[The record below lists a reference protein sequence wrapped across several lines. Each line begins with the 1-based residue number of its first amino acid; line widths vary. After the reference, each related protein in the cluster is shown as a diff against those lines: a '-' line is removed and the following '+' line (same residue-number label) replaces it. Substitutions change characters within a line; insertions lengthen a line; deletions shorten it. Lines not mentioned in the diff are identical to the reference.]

1 MIRTEQSAALFAA
14 AEAYAPGGVH
24 TSIRNVEPRLV
35 FTRAEGARIWD
46 ADGNE
51 YLDYHAAFGPFI
63 LGHVHPVVVQRVEE
77 ALWETDLY
85 GVGATPQEI
94 ALAEKVVEH
103 VPSIEQVLF
112 TNAGSE
118 ATFHALR
125 VARAYTGREKII
137 KFQGCYHGWHDAV
150 LRNVI
155 SAPEMVGKRDL
166 LSAGIMAETA
176 DATLICDFND
186 ADQVADT
193 IAAHPGE
200 IAAII
205 VEPIPHNIGC
215 VRPEPGF
222 LEALRELCDD
232 HGVVLI
238 FDEVITGFR
247 HGLGGYQAVAGVTP
261 DLTTLGKA
269 IANGFPLAAIGG
281 KREIMARFNTAPG
294 GDTFFA
300 GTYNGHAV
308 GTVAA
313 LATIEIM
320 ETQGVHEHVFRLGDR
335 VRAGLSDIMADAGV
349 PAEVEGFGS
358 VFLTYFME
366 GPVRNFT
373 DLLRNDADF
382 FVRYRQECIARG
394 VFLLPMNIKRNHVS
408 FAHTDADIDRTL
420 QVAEDAVQ
428 ALLRQ
433 GVRPEPS
440 GALAVT

>member
-1 MIRTEQSAALFAA
+1 MVRTEQSAALFAE

-35 FTRAEGARIWD
+35 FNRAEGARIWD

-63 LGHVHPVVVQRVEE
+63 LGHVHPIVVQRVEE

-94 ALAEKVVEH
+94 ALAKKVVEH

-125 VARAYTGREKII
+125 VARAHTGREKII

-155 SAPEMVGKRDL
+155 STPDMIGKRDF
-166 LSAGIMAETA
+166 LSAGMMEETA
-176 DATLICDFND
+176 DATLICTFND
-186 ADQVADT
+186 ADEVEDT
-193 IAAHPGE
+193 IRAHEGE

-222 LEALRELCDD
+222 LEALRALCDA
-232 HGVVLI
+232 HGIVLV

-247 HGLGGYQAVAGVTP
+247 HDLGGFQKVAGVTP
-261 DLTTLGKA
+261 DVTTLGKA
-269 IANGFPLAAIGG
+269 IANGFPLAAVGG
-281 KREIMARFNTAPG
+281 KKEIMSRFNTTPG

-320 ETQGVHEHVFRLGDR
+320 ETQGVHEEIFRLGDR
-335 VRAGLSDIMADAGV
+335 IRTGLSEVMTDAGI
-349 PAEVEGFGS
+349 PAVVEGFGS
-358 VFLTYFME
+358 VFVTYFMD
-366 GPVRNFT
+366 GPARNFT
-373 DLLRNDADF
+373 DLLQNDAEF
-382 FVRYRQECIARG
+382 FIRYRQECIKRG
-394 VFLLPMNIKRNHVS
+394 VFKLPMNIKRNHIS

-420 QVAEDAVQ
+420 QVAEDAIHT
-428 ALLRQ
+428 LLRQ
-433 GVRPEPS
+433 GVKPEPS
-440 GALAVT
+440 EVLALT

>member
-1 MIRTEQSAALFAA
+1 MVRTEQSAALFAK

-35 FTRAEGARIWD
+35 FNRAEGARIWD

-63 LGHVHPVVVQRVEE
+63 LGHVHPFVVQRVEE

-94 ALAEKVVEH
+94 ALARKVVEH

-125 VARAYTGREKII
+125 AARAYTGRRKII

-155 SAPEMVGKRDL
+155 SAPDMVGKRDL
-166 LSAGIMAETA
+166 LSAGIMEETA

-186 ADQVADT
+186 AGQVEDT
-193 IAAHPGE
+193 LKLHPGE
-200 IAAII
+200 VAAII

-215 VRPEPGF
+215 VRPQPGF
-222 LEALRELCDD
+222 LEALRELSDA

-308 GTVAA
+308 GTAAA
-313 LATIEIM
+313 LATIEVM
-320 ETQGVHEHVFRLGDR
+320 ETQPVHREVFRLGDR
-335 VRAGLSDIMADAGV
+335 VRAGLTEVMADAGV
-349 PAEVEGFGS
+349 PAVVEGFGS

-382 FVRYRQECIARG
+382 FVRYRRECVERG
-394 VFLLPMNIKRNHVS
+394 VFKLPMNIKRNHVS
-408 FAHTDADIDRTL
+408 FAHTDADVDRTL
-420 QVAEDAVQ
+420 QVAADAVH

>member
-63 LGHVHPVVVQRVEE
+63 LGHVHPVVVQRVED

-94 ALAEKVVEH
+94 ALAEKVVAH

-193 IAAHPGE
+193 IAGRPGE

-232 HGVVLI
+232 HGIVLI

-247 HGLGGYQAVAGVTP
+247 HGLGGYQVVAGVTP

-269 IANGFPLAAIGG
+269 IANGFPLAAVGG
-281 KREIMARFNTAPG
+281 KRELMARFNTAPG

-320 ETQGVHEHVFRLGDR
+320 ETQDVHEQVFRLGDR
-335 VRAGLSDIMADAGV
+335 VRAGLTEIMADAGV
-349 PAEVEGFGS
+349 PAVVEGFGS

-394 VFLLPMNIKRNHVS
+394 VFKLPMNIKRNHVS

-420 QVAEDAVQ
+420 QVAADAVQ

>member
-1 MIRTEQSAALFAA
+1 MIRNEKSAALFAE

-24 TSIRNVEPRLV
+24 TSIRSVEPRLV
-35 FTRAEGARIWD
+35 FDRAEGARIWD
-46 ADGNE
+46 VDGNE

-63 LGHVHPVVVQRVEE
+63 LGHVHPIVVQRVED

-85 GVGATPQEI
+85 GVGATTQEI
-94 ALAEKVVEH
+94 ELAKKVVEH

-125 VARAYTGREKII
+125 VARAHTGREKII

-155 SAPEMVGKRDL
+155 SAPDMVGQRDL
-166 LSAGIMAETA
+166 LSAGMMAETA
-176 DATLICDFND
+176 DATLVCTFND
-186 ADQVADT
+186 ADDVADT

-215 VRPEPGF
+215 VRPQPGF
-222 LEALRELCDD
+222 LEALRDLSDA
-232 HGVVLI
+232 HGIVLI

-247 HGLGGYQAVAGVTP
+247 HGLGGYQQVAGVTP
-261 DLTTLGKA
+261 DITTLGKA
-269 IANGFPLAAIGG
+269 IANGFPIAAIGG
-281 KREIMARFNTAPG
+281 KREIMQRFNTNPG

-308 GTVAA
+308 GTAAA

-320 ETQGVHEHVFRLGDR
+320 ENQDVHAEIFRLGER
-335 VRAGLSDIMADAGV
+335 MRGGLSDVMAAAGI
-349 PAEVEGFGS
+349 PANVEGFGS
-358 VFLTYFME
+358 VFVTYFMD
-366 GPVRNFT
+366 GPARNFT
-373 DLLRNDADF
+373 DLLHNDADF
-382 FVRYRQECIARG
+382 FIRYRQECVKRG
-394 VFLLPMNIKRNHVS
+394 VFKLPMNIKRNHIS
-408 FAHTDADIDRTL
+408 FAHTDADVDRTL
-420 QVAEDAVQ
+420 QVAEDAIHTL
-428 ALLRQ
+428 ARQ
-433 GVRPEPS
+433 GVRPAPS
-440 GALAVT
+440 QAVAVT

>member
-1 MIRTEQSAALFAA
+1 MVRTEQSAALFAE

-35 FTRAEGARIWD
+35 FNRAEGARIWD

-63 LGHVHPVVVQRVEE
+63 LGHVHPFVVQRVEE

-94 ALAEKVVEH
+94 ALAKKVVEH

-125 VARAYTGREKII
+125 AARAYTGRRKII

-155 SAPEMVGKRDL
+155 SAPDMVGKRDL
-166 LSAGIMAETA
+166 LSAGIMEETA

-186 ADQVADT
+186 AGQVEDT
-193 IAAHPGE
+193 LKLHPGE
-200 IAAII
+200 VAAII

-215 VRPEPGF
+215 VRPQPGF
-222 LEALRELCDD
+222 LEALRELCDA

-313 LATIEIM
+313 LATIEVM
-320 ETQGVHEHVFRLGDR
+320 ETQDVHAEVFRLGDR
-335 VRAGLSDIMADAGV
+335 VRAGLSEIMADAGV
-349 PAEVEGFGS
+349 PAVVEGFGS

-382 FVRYRQECIARG
+382 FVRYRRECVERG
-394 VFLLPMNIKRNHVS
+394 VFKLPMNIKRNHVS
-408 FAHTDADIDRTL
+408 FAHTDADVDRTL
-420 QVAEDAVQ
+420 QVAEDAVH

-433 GVRPEPS
+433 GARPEPS

>member
-1 MIRTEQSAALFAA
+1 MIRNEKSAALFAD

-35 FTRAEGARIWD
+35 FNRAEGARIWD
-46 ADGNE
+46 VDGNE

-63 LGHVHPVVVQRVEE
+63 LGHVHPIVVQRVED

-94 ALAEKVVEH
+94 ELAKKVVEH

-155 SAPEMVGKRDL
+155 SAPDMVGKRDL
-166 LSAGIMAETA
+166 LSAGMMAETA
-176 DATLICDFND
+176 DATLICAFND
-186 ADQVADT
+186 ADAVADT

-215 VRPEPGF
+215 VRPLPGF
-222 LEALRELCDD
+222 LEALRELSDA
-232 HGVVLI
+232 HGIVLI

-247 HGLGGYQAVAGVTP
+247 HGLGGYQQVAGVTP
-261 DLTTLGKA
+261 DVTTLGKA
-269 IANGFPLAAIGG
+269 IANGFPIAAIGG
-281 KREIMARFNTAPG
+281 KREIMSRFNTAPG

-308 GTVAA
+308 GTAAA
-313 LATIEIM
+313 LATIDIM
-320 ETQGVHEHVFRLGDR
+320 ETQGVHAEIFRLGER
-335 VRAGLSDIMADAGV
+335 MRAGLTDIMVAAGI
-349 PAEVEGFGS
+349 PANVEGFGS
-358 VFLTYFME
+358 VFVTYFMDS
-366 GPVRNFT
+366 PARTFT
-373 DLLRNDADF
+373 DLLHNDADF
-382 FVRYRQECIARG
+382 FIRYRQECVKRG
-394 VFLLPMNIKRNHVS
+394 VFKLPMNIKRNHIS
-408 FAHTDADIDRTL
+408 FAHTDADVDRTL
-420 QVAEDAVQ
+420 QVAEDAIQTLV
-428 ALLRQ
+428 RQ
-433 GVRPEPS
+433 GVRPAPS
-440 GALAVT
+440 QAVAVT

>member
-94 ALAEKVVEH
+94 ALAEKVVAH

-193 IAAHPGE
+193 IAARPGE

-215 VRPEPGF
+215 VRPQPGF

-232 HGVVLI
+232 HGIVLI

-269 IANGFPLAAIGG
+269 IANGFPLAAVGG

-320 ETQGVHEHVFRLGDR
+320 ETQDVHEQVFRLGDR
-335 VRAGLSDIMADAGV
+335 MRAGLTEIMADAGV
-349 PAEVEGFGS
+349 PAVVEGFGS
-358 VFLTYFME
+358 VFLTYFMD
-366 GPVRNFT
+366 GPARNFT

-420 QVAEDAVQ
+420 QVAADAVQ